1 VLILRFFIADG
12 AFPSLERR
20 KTTGAVEEL
29 SVALSGCSTLGAE

>member
-1 VLILRFFIADG
+1 VLILSFIADG